1 MFKKPLIAGLTLC
14 VAACASTPSP
24 NPGSEVAGAETAV
37 PPAGCVS
44 STATRLPV
52 NPRDCAGFGN
62 AWTQKDLKST
72 GYMTVNQALSA
83 LDPSVTINGAR

>member
-1 MFKKPLIAGLTLC
+1 MLKKPLIAGLTLC
-14 VAACASTPSP
+14 LAACASAPAT
-24 NPGSEVAGAETAV
+24 NPGSEAARAQPAV

-44 STATRLPV
+44 NTATRLPV
-52 NPRDCAGFGN
+52 NPRDCTGFGN
-62 AWTQKDLKST
+62 VWTQKDLRST